1 MPSSKTRIVVRAA
14 DASRSVAF
22 YEALLGTP
30 PAQRR
35 QGEAVFELESPALRL
50 IVEEHGRLVTV
61 KSRRKPGAGQVFG
74 ALVVVDPRHVGDA
87 AIRLRRAGIRL
98 RVEDHGIESEDPDG
112 NAWQV
117 RFVPKARG
125 PAVVAPW

>member
-1 MPSSKTRIVVRAA
+1 MSSSKTRIVVRAA
-14 DASRSVAF
+14 DASCSVAF

-30 PAQRR
+30 PVQRHP
-35 QGEAVFELESPALRL
+35 GVAVFELESPALRL
-50 IVEEHGRLVTV
+50 IVEEDGRLATV
-61 KSRRKPGAGQVFG
+61 KSRRKAAGSRVFG

-117 RFVPKARG
+117 RFVPRARG